1 MRASR
6 IALLAVVCA
15 AILAVGYV
23 ASPKELPTLQLV
35 VPAGTSDGGASA
47 EPTP

>member
-15 AILAVGYV
+15 AILAVGYAV
-23 ASPKELPTLQLV
+23 SPKELPTLQLV
-35 VPAGTSDGGASA
+35 VPAASPGASA